1 MANRIIYAIILFF
14 SKMPFFMLYWFSDFI
29 AFLLN
34 HVFGYRKEVI
44 MNNLRKSFPEKTE
57 EELNKI
63 RIQFNKN
70 FSDQI
75 VETLK
80 MFTISGKEL
89 AKRLVYDNAEELMNY
104 AKEGRSVMLAS
115 GHYGNW
121 EYPSGFPFT
130 IPGFDG
136 YNVVYAP
143 IENEYLND
151 RIVSSREKFGI
162 QLVSKKEAI
171 KQISKHPNHG
181 QVYGF
186 LFDQSPHKIRVQYD
200 LQFLNQTTPVHL
212 GTEAVAKM
220 KNAVVITLEIY
231 RVKRGFYRAKST
243 MLTENPN
250 EMPEYEI
257 TNELFRRLEQTI
269 KRDPAQW
276 LWSHK
281 RWKYQPG
288 RDYNLDNV
296 TKK

>member
-1 MANRIIYAIILFF
+1 MKDKIIYAIILFF
-14 SKMPFFMLYWFSDFI
+14 SKMPFFMLYWLSDFI

-34 HVFGYRKEVI
+34 HVIGYRKEVI
-44 MNNLRKSFPEKTE
+44 MTNLRKSFPEKE
-57 EELNKI
+57 EKELNEI

-70 FSDQI
+70 FSDQV

-80 MFTISGKEL
+80 MFTISGDEL
-89 AKRLVYDNAEELMNY
+89 AKRLVYDNAEQLTNY

-143 IENEYLND
+143 IKNKYMND
-151 RIVSSREKFGI
+151 KIVSSREQFGI
-162 QLVSKKEAI
+162 SLVSKKETF
-171 KQISKHPNHG
+171 KKFESHPNHG

-186 LFDQSPHKIRVQYD
+186 LFDQSPHKTRVKHD

-212 GTEAVAKM
+212 GTEVIAKM
-220 KNAVVITLEIY
+220 KNAVVISLEIY

-243 MLTENPN
+243 MLTESPN
-250 EMPEYEI
+250 DLPEFEI
-257 TNELFRRLEQTI
+257 TNELFRRLEETI

-288 RDYNLDNV
+288 RDYNLEN
-296 TKK
+296 TPKK

>member
-1 MANRIIYAIILFF
+1 
-14 SKMPFFMLYWFSDFI
+14 MPFFVLYIISDFI

-34 HVFGYRKEVI
+34 HVIGYRKEVI
-44 MNNLRKSFPEKTE
+44 MENLRNSFPEKAE
-57 EELNKI
+57 KELNEI

-80 MFTISGKEL
+80 IFTISG
-89 AKRLVYDNAEELMNY
+89 EELNKRIVYENSEQLINY

-121 EYPSGFPFT
+121 EYSTVFPFA
-130 IPGFDG
+130 ISGFDG

-143 IENEYLND
+143 IENKYLND

-162 QLVSKKEAI
+162 SLISKKVAI
-171 KQISKHPNHG
+171 KHIETLPNNG

-186 LFDQSPHKIRVQYD
+186 LFDQSPHKIRVKHD

-212 GTEAVAKM
+212 GAEVVAKM
-220 KNAVVITLEIY
+220 KNAVVISLEFY

-243 MLTENPN
+243 MLTENPK

-257 TNELFRRLEQTI
+257 TNELFRRLEATI

-288 RDYNLDNV
+288 RDYTL
-296 TKK
+296 

>member
-1 MANRIIYAIILFF
+1 M
-14 SKMPFFMLYWFSDFI
+14 
-29 AFLLN
+29 
-34 HVFGYRKEVI
+34 E
-44 MNNLRKSFPEKTE
+44 NLRKSFPEKSE
-57 EELNKI
+57 EELNNI

-70 FSDQI
+70 FSDQV

-80 MFTISGKEL
+80 MFTISGDEL
-89 AKRLVYDNAEELMNY
+89 AKRLVYDNAKQLTDY
-104 AKEGRSVMLAS
+104 AKQGRSVMLAS

-121 EYPSGFPFT
+121 EYPAGFPFT

-143 IENEYLND
+143 IKNKYFNSK
-151 RIVSSREKFGI
+151 IVESRERFGVHLLSMK
-162 QLVSKKEAI
+162 QTMREI
-171 KQISKHPNHG
+171 KSQPNHG

-186 LFDQSPHKIRVQYD
+186 LFDQSPHKSRVKYD

-212 GTEAVAKM
+212 GTETVAKM

-243 MLTENPN
+243 MLTENPV
-250 EMPEYEI
+250 EMPQYEI
-257 TNELFRRLEQTI
+257 TNELFRRLEETI

-288 RDYNLDNV
+288 RDYNLENNH
-296 TKK
+296 KK

>member
-1 MANRIIYAIILFF
+1 
-14 SKMPFFMLYWFSDFI
+14 MPFFMLYLISDFG

-34 HVFGYRKEVI
+34 HVIGYRKEVI
-44 MNNLRKSFPEKTE
+44 MNNLRKSFPDKEEK
-57 EELNKI
+57 ELNEI

-80 MFTISGKEL
+80 MFTISGEDL
-89 AKRLVYDNAEELMNY
+89 AERLVYDNAEQLINY

-136 YNVVYAP
+136 YNVVFAP
-143 IENEYLND
+143 IENKYLND
-151 RIVSSREKFGI
+151 RIISSRERFGI
-162 QLVSKKEAI
+162 HLLSMKQTMHEIKE
-171 KQISKHPNHG
+171 QPNYG

-186 LFDQSPHKIRVQYD
+186 LFDQSPHKTRVKYD
-200 LQFLNQTTPVHL
+200 LQFLNQITPVHL
-212 GTEAVAKM
+212 GTENVAKM
-220 KNAVVITLEIY
+220 KNAVVMTLEIY

-243 MLTENPN
+243 MLTETPN
-250 EMPEYEI
+250 DMPEYKI
-257 TNELFRRLEQTI
+257 TNELFRRLEETI

-288 RDYNLDNV
+288 RDYNLDEIP
-296 TKK
+296 KK

>member
-1 MANRIIYAIILFF
+1 
-14 SKMPFFMLYWFSDFI
+14 MPFVVLYLISDFI

-44 MNNLRKSFPEKTE
+44 MNNLRNSFPEKE
-57 EELNKI
+57 EKELNEI

-70 FSDQI
+70 FSDQM

-89 AKRLVYDNAEELMNY
+89 AKRLIYDNAEQLTKY

-143 IENEYLND
+143 IENKYLND
-151 RIVSSREKFGI
+151 RIVSSREQFGI
-162 QLVSKKEAI
+162 HLVSMKQAMKEI
-171 KQISKHPNHG
+171 KDHPNHG

-186 LFDQSPHKIRVQYD
+186 LFDQSPHKSRVKYD

-212 GTEAVAKM
+212 GVENVSKL

-231 RVKRGFYRAKST
+231 RVKRGFYRAKSN
-243 MLTENPN
+243 MLTETPN
-250 EMPEYEI
+250 EMPQYEI
-257 TNELFRRLEQTI
+257 TNELFRRLEETI

-288 RDYNLDNV
+288 KDYNLENNP
-296 TKK
+296 KN